1 MGRLDAAHPPMN
13 FAPQTHSRKSH
24 SRKLRSI
31 ITRLSFL
38 ALAIIL
44 FAAAPLGAHV
54 GSPDVF
60 YEGLAGPYHLFVTV
74 RVPQVIPGVAEIEVR
89 SESKDVSSIQVVP
102 LRLTGQGSAVAP
114 VPDIA
119 EQSKADPQFFTG
131 TLWLM
136 EDGAL
141 QVRVMADG
149 ARGKGELSV
158 PVPSYAQTV
167 LPMRKPLEATMIVL
181 LLVLTIGIVS
191 IVGAGAR
198 EAKLDPGAQTP
209 PNNSRRARTIMIIT
223 AIIVIAAVYLGRSW
237 WNSEAVDYQRNV
249 NYYTPP
255 RAETKLENGNRLII
269 TAAGNDPNW
278 NRNINL
284 ADVIPDHGHL
294 MHLFLIS
301 VDGMNSMWHLHPDR
315 IAGGK
320 FSANVQFVSAGHYQ
334 IFADIVDRRGFP
346 WTLVGEVDLPQME
359 DCTAGCWPGADDSN
373 WSGVPL
379 TSASAAANS
388 TIAQT
393 SDGTKIIWQHPPGP
407 LKSGVATQ
415 FKFIVEDKNGNP
427 VPDMEP
433 YMGMAGHAE
442 FVRSDMSVFAHVH
455 PAGSV
460 SMAALD
466 LAQEGLPGATPAMQL
481 QGSGMQ
487 GMNVDASAKSAPLP
501 PEVSFPYG
509 FPKPG
514 DYRIFVQIKR
524 AGQVQTAAFDAHVE

>member
-1 MGRLDAAHPPMN
+1 MN
-13 FAPQTHSRKSH
+13 PATKKHSRRS
-24 SRKLRSI
+24 RSI
-31 ITRLSFL
+31 TARLSFL
-38 ALAIIL
+38 ALTIIL

-89 SESKDVSSIQVVP
+89 SESKDVNSIQVVP

-114 VPDIA
+114 IPDIA
-119 EQSKADPQFFTG
+119 APAKDDPQFFTG
-131 TLWLM
+131 SLWLM

-167 LPMRKPLEATMIVL
+167 LPMEKPLEGVMIVL

-209 PNNSRRARTIMIIT
+209 LNNSRRARTIMIVT
-223 AIIVIAAVYLGRSW
+223 AIVVIATVYLGRSW
-237 WNSEAVDYQRNV
+237 WDSEAADYQRNV

-278 NRNINL
+278 NRNVKL

-301 VDGMNSMWHLHPDR
+301 TDGMNSMWHLHPDP
-315 IAGGK
+315 IKGGA
-320 FSANVQFVSAGHYQ
+320 FSEDLPSMPAGHYQ

-346 WTLVGEVDLPQME
+346 WTLVGEIDLPQINGKPL
-359 DCTAGCWPGADDSN
+359 AGDDSS
-373 WSGVPL
+373 WTGPAL
-379 TSASAAANS
+379 TSVSASANS
-388 TIAQT
+388 ATAQE
-393 SDGTKIIWQHPPGP
+393 SDGTKIIWQRPPGP
-407 LKSGVATQ
+407 LKSGVARQ
-415 FKFIVEDKNGNP
+415 FKFVVQDKNGNP
-427 VPDMEP
+427 ATDMEP

-466 LAQEGLPGATPAMQL
+466 LAQQGLPGASPSMEI
-481 QGSGMQ
+481 QGMSMQ
-487 GMNVDASAKSAPLP
+487 GTTMAGTSANAPAKSTPLP

-514 DYRIFVQIKR
+514 DYRIFVQVKR
-524 AGQVQTAAFDAHVE
+524 SGTVQTAAFDAHVE

>member
-1 MGRLDAAHPPMN
+1 LDAAHPSMN
-13 FAPQTHSRKSH
+13 FAPKKYSRKSH
-24 SRKLRSI
+24 SGKYRSI
-31 ITRLSFL
+31 ITRLSFM
-38 ALAIIL
+38 ATAIIL

-136 EDGAL
+136 ESGAL
-141 QVRVMADG
+141 QVRVMANG

-167 LPMRKPLEATMIVL
+167 LPMQKPLEGVMIVL

-223 AIIVIAAVYLGRSW
+223 AIVVVAAVYLGRSW
-237 WNSEAVDYQRNV
+237 WDSEAVDYQRNV

-255 RAETKLENGNRLII
+255 RAETKLENGNRLIV
-269 TAAGNDPNW
+269 TASGNDPNW

-294 MHLFLIS
+294 MHLFLVS
-301 VDGMNSMWHLHPDR
+301 TDGMNSMWHLHPDR
-315 IAGGK
+315 VAGGA
-320 FSANVQFVSAGHYQ
+320 FEDDLPSMPAGNYQ

-346 WTLVGEVDLPQME
+346 WTLVGEINLPQINGKPL
-359 DCTAGCWPGADDSN
+359 AGDDSS
-373 WSGVPL
+373 WTGAAL
-379 TSASAAANS
+379 TSASANENS
-388 TIAQT
+388 TTALE
-393 SDGTKIIWQHPPGP
+393 SDGGKIIWQHPKGP

-427 VPDMEP
+427 VTDMEP

-466 LAQEGLPGATPAMQL
+466 LARQGLPATTPEMQL
-481 QGSGMQ
+481 EGSGMQ
-487 GMNVDASAKSAPLP
+487 GMNMDASAKSGPIP

-524 AGQVQTAAFDAHVE
+524 SGQIQTAAFDARVE

>member
-1 MGRLDAAHPPMN
+1 MN
-13 FAPQTHSRKSH
+13 FAPQKHSRKS
-24 SRKLRSI
+24 RSI
-31 ITRLSFL
+31 IARLSFL

-114 VPDIA
+114 IPDIA
-119 EQSKADPQFFTG
+119 EQSKDDPQFFTG
-131 TLWLM
+131 ALWLM
-136 EDGAL
+136 ESGAL

-158 PVPSYAQTV
+158 PVPSYAQKV
-167 LPMRKPLEATMIVL
+167 LPMEKPLEGVMIVL

-209 PNNSRRARTIMIIT
+209 ANNSRRARTIMIIT
-223 AIIVIAAVYLGRSW
+223 AIVVIAAVYFGRSW
-237 WNSEAVDYQRNV
+237 WDSEAVDYQRNV

-294 MHLFLIS
+294 MHFFLIS
-301 VDGMNSMWHLHPDR
+301 TDGMNSMWHLHPDS
-315 IAGGK
+315 IEGG
-320 FSANVQFVSAGHYQ
+320 AFVEELPSLPAGHYQ

-346 WTLVGEVDLPQME
+346 WTLVGEIDSAQINGRPL
-359 DCTAGCWPGADDSN
+359 AGDDSS
-373 WSGVPL
+373 WSGPAL
-379 TSASAAANS
+379 TPALAKENSTSA
-388 TIAQT
+388 QKP
-393 SDGTKIIWQHPPGP
+393 DGTKIIWQHPPGP

-427 VPDMEP
+427 VTDMEP

-466 LAQEGLPGATPAMQL
+466 LAQQGLPGATPEMQL

-487 GMNVDASAKSAPLP
+487 GMNMDASVKSGPIP

-524 AGQVQTAAFDAHVE
+524 AGRIQTVAFDVHVE